1 MVKERIFFPS
11 QWAPTREECE
21 NKKNVFCVLFLIKLK
36 RQVANAS
43 PRSPAQNLQNDLPPA
58 DLQDGGENKT

>member
-1 MVKERIFFPS
+1 MYKSWVYKCLR
-11 QWAPTREECE
+11 AK